1 MQIQVHFS
9 DVQNSWAIN
18 NHVHQ
23 RLANALKTGL
33 DQITR
38 IDVHLHDDSGPAKSG
53 SSDKRCTIEMRLAG
67 MDPMSIEQRGND
79 MYAVINHAT
88 RKLQQTLSKARDR
101 QREHRQQL
109 RYMAALN

>member
-18 NHVHQ
+18 SHVHQ
-23 RLANALKTGL
+23 RLASALKSGL

-53 SSDKRCTIEMRLAG
+53 TGDKRCTIEMRLAG

-79 MYAVINHAT
+79 MYAVINQAT
-88 RKLQQTLSKARDR
+88 RKLQKTLSKTRDR
-101 QREHRQQL
+101 QRDHRHQMRHL
-109 RYMAALN
+109 AMLN